1 MDKKLIEIVE
11 VKTFKDFWLDLH
23 EATTENSST
32 LLGEVL
38 FFREEYN
45 RITGTSFRN
54 CDGMECR
61 YNFVKLMLTK
71 KYEEQLKKYY
81 ASMNGA
87 IHGHREEI

>member
-11 VKTFKDFWLDLH
+11 AKKFKDFWFDLH

-32 LLGEVL
+32 LLGEML

-54 CDGMECR
+54 CDGMEFR
-61 YNFVKLMLTK
+61 YNFIKLMLTK
-71 KYEEQLKKYY
+71 KHEEQLKNYY
-81 ASMNGA
+81 VDMNGVVYE
-87 IHGHREEI
+87 HGEGI